1 MTRIPSATPSAA
13 ADLDA
18 PPRLSALL
26 ARLEEIR
33 RDLDRE
39 DLDLED
45 QLDLYRE
52 GVRLAAQAR
61 SIVDGAT
68 SEVEVLMGEGEE

>member
-1 MTRIPSATPSAA
+1 MTSSPAATGAA
-13 ADLDA
+13 ADA
-18 PPRLSALL
+18 PPRLNALL
-26 ARLEEIR
+26 ARLEAIR

-39 DLDLED
+39 DLELED

-61 SIVDGAT
+61 QIVDGAT
-68 SEVEVLMGEGEE
+68 SEVEILMGEGEE

>member
-1 MTRIPSATPSAA
+1 MTKSPAA
-13 ADLDA
+13 PTAEADA

-26 ARLEEIR
+26 ARLEAIR

-61 SIVDGAT
+61 QIVDGAT
-68 SEVEVLMGEGEE
+68 SEVEILMGEGEE

>member
-1 MTRIPSATPSAA
+1 MTRTSSAA
-13 ADLDA
+13 ASAADGDA

-61 SIVDGAT
+61 GIVDGAT
-68 SEVEVLMGEGEE
+68 SEVEILMGEGEE

>member
-1 MTRIPSATPSAA
+1 MTRTSSAA
-13 ADLDA
+13 TSAADGDA

-61 SIVDGAT
+61 NIVDGAT
-68 SEVEVLMGEGEE
+68 SEVEILMGEGEE

>member
-1 MTRIPSATPSAA
+1 MTRTPSAA
-13 ADLDA
+13 SSDAAADA

-45 QLDLYRE
+45 QLGLYRE
-52 GVRLAAQAR
+52 GVRLATQAR
-61 SIVDGAT
+61 GIVDGAT
-68 SEVEVLMGEGEE
+68 SEVEILMGEGEE

>member
-1 MTRIPSATPSAA
+1 MTRPLAA
-13 ADLDA
+13 SPAEADA

-26 ARLEEIR
+26 ARLEAIR

-52 GVRLAAQAR
+52 GCRLAAQAR
-61 SIVDGAT
+61 GIVDGAT
-68 SEVEVLMGEGEE
+68 SEVEILMGEDEE

>member
-1 MTRIPSATPSAA
+1 MTRPLAA
-13 ADLDA
+13 NPAEADA

-26 ARLEEIR
+26 ARLEAIR

-52 GVRLAAQAR
+52 GCRLAAQAR
-61 SIVDGAT
+61 QIVDGAT
-68 SEVEVLMGEGEE
+68 SEVEILMGEGEE